1 MHWNHKSNL
10 SNALTSEI
18 KPFQCTEITDQTFP
32 MHWNQKS
39 NLFNA
44 TKSVIKPFQCTEIR
58 NQTFSMQ
65 RNQGYTDNE
74 KSHRLIV
81 TVDLK

>member
-1 MHWNHKSNL
+1 
-10 SNALTSEI
+10 
-18 KPFQCTEITDQTFP
+18 
-32 MHWNQKS
+32 
-39 NLFNA
+39 
-44 TKSVIKPFQCTEIR
+44 
-58 NQTFSMQ
+58 MQ

>member
-1 MHWNHKSNL
+1 MQRNHKSNL
-10 SNALTSEI
+10 SNALKSQI
-18 KPFQCTEITDQTFP
+18 KPC
-32 MHWNQKS
+32 
-39 NLFNA
+39 
-44 TKSVIKPFQCTEIR
+44 QCTEIR
-58 NQTFSMQ
+58 NQTFPMQ